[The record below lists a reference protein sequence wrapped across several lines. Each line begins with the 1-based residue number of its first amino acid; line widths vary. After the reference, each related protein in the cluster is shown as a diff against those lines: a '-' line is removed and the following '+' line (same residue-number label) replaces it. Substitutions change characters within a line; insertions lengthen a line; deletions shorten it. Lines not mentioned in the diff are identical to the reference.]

1 MKLLVV
7 HDEYG
12 NIKSAAAAPAQP
24 NLRAGL
30 RSQRGEFVT
39 EVEAPAIG
47 PEQLL
52 RNPRSISENFRVDP
66 GNARLVPKAP
76 WQGAD

>member
-12 NIKSAAAAPAQP
+12 NIKSAAAAPANP

-30 RSQRGEFVT
+30 RPQRGQFVT

-47 PEQLL
+47 PEELL
-52 RNPRSISENFRVDP
+52 RNPRALGENFRVDP
-66 GNARLVPKAP
+66 VMARLVPKVP
-76 WQGAD
+76 YGAG